1 MINKIEKYLNKIR
14 ITKLYVYVMYISILK
29 KLKNILRNT
38 FYKNFAFK
46 NREYNALSFKIKILK
61 YFKQIKYLRNYLYTY
76 LNRVLSK
83 FII

>member
-46 NREYNALSFKIKILK
+46 NREYNALSFKKK
-61 YFKQIKYLRNYLYTY
+61 F
-76 LNRVLSK
+76 LNISNKLSIYE
-83 FII
+83 IICTRT